1 MDIVTDVAV
10 IGAGTAG
17 LAALAK
23 IRKAGKRFVLMDGG
37 ELGTTCAR
45 VGCMP
50 SKATI
55 QVAEDFHRRH
65 RFDRVGI
72 EGGDALAL
80 DAAEAFEHVRDLR
93 DIFVD
98 RVLAGTTDDMGEA
111 FIEGHARFVEPTVLE
126 VNGRVVRAGAVVIA
140 TGSRPFVPEAWREF
154 ADRVLTS
161 DDLFEQETLPASVA
175 VIGLGAIGV
184 ELGQALH
191 RMGVAVTG
199 IDRLETICGLADPR
213 VAQVATEVIGKEFP
227 LWLGREAEVVA
238 EGDGLRVACGE
249 HSVVVERILASLGR
263 VPNVHDLGLEAL
275 GVAVDERGVPRF
287 DANTMQV
294 DGLPVFIAG
303 DVTGS
308 EAILHEASHE
318 GRIAGV
324 NAAADRVRPY
334 RRLTPLSIAF
344 CDPNIANVGAAWSDL
359 DEPATA
365 IGEIRFGPVG
375 RALIMGSNRGI
386 LRVYAGRDGGRLLG
400 ASMIAPRGEHL
411 AHLLAWAIG
420 RGLTAVEM
428 LRLPYYHPAME
439 EALQGAL
446 HNLLEAGEIEMGA
459 SPELEPLDSG
469 V

>member
-17 LAALAK
+17 LASVAK
-23 IRKAGKRFVLMDGG
+23 VRKAGKRFVLIDGG

-72 EGGDALAL
+72 EGGDALTL
-80 DAAEAFEHVRDLR
+80 DTADAFEHVRDLR

-126 VNGRVVRAGAVVIA
+126 VNGRIVRAGAVVIA
-140 TGSRPFVPEAWREF
+140 TGSRPFVPEAWRGF

-191 RMGVAVTG
+191 RMGVSVTG
-199 IDRLETICGLADPR
+199 IDRLDTICGLADAR
-213 VAQVATEVIGKEFP
+213 VAQVAIELIGKEFP
-227 LWLGREAEVVA
+227 LWLGHEAEVVP
-238 EGDGLRVACGE
+238 EDDGLRVACAE
-249 HSVVVERILASLGR
+249 RSVVVDRVLASLGR

-275 GVAVDERGVPRF
+275 GVAVNARGVPLF
-287 DANTMQV
+287 DPNSMQV

-324 NAAADRVRPY
+324 NASADRVRPY
-334 RRLTPLSIAF
+334 RRLTPLGIAF
-344 CDPNIANVGAAWSDL
+344 CDPNIATVGASLSDL
-359 DEPATA
+359 DEAATA

-375 RALIMGSNRGI
+375 RALIMGSNRGV
-386 LRVYAGRDGGRLLG
+386 LRVYAERNGGRLLG
-400 ASMIAPRGEHL
+400 ASMVAPRGEHL
-411 AHLLAWAIG
+411 AHLLAWAID
-420 RGLTAVEM
+420 RALTAVEM
-428 LRLPYYHPAME
+428 LRLPYYHPAIE
-439 EALQGAL
+439 EALQGAI
-446 HNLLEAGEIEMGA
+446 HNLLEADETGMAG
-459 SPELEPLDSG
+459 SPELEPLETG
-469 V
+469 A